1 MAHTFAIPSKNIPQ
15 NLEMRAGYYIL
26 GIYAMPSSM
35 LYDVNKCFSVEWI
48 DLTQKELVYAKL
60 K

>member
-26 GIYAMPSSM
+26 GIYATSSSM
-35 LYDVNKCFSVEWI
+35 LYDVNKCFIVEWI
-48 DLTQKELVYAKL
+48 DLTQKELVYAKR